1 MKICVVQMESMKGDV
16 AQNIAKHLNFIN
28 TAVSHHTDLIIFP
41 ELSITNYE
49 PTLAQALA
57 TLPEDGRFDVFQSIS
72 DDKKMS
78 IGIGVPLKSDAGLT
92 ISMLFFQ
99 PNQPR
104 LVYSKKFIHAD
115 EEPFFISG
123 VNFPIIKLDGINIA
137 PAICYEIS
145 IKQHAET
152 ASQHGAQL
160 YLASVAK
167 TAQGVQQAHKR
178 LADIAKQYHIPVLM
192 ANNVGP
198 ADNFVGAGQTAVWNN
213 QGKLLAQLDDTNEG
227 FIIYDINGDKA
238 LIVEQAGA
246 YHG

>member
-1 MKICVVQMESMKGDV
+1 MKICVVQMESIKGDV

-49 PTLAQALA
+49 PTLAKKLA
-57 TLPEDGRFDVFQSIS
+57 TTPRDGRFEVFQTSSNEKQIT
-72 DDKKMS
+72 
-78 IGIGVPLKSDAGLT
+78 IGIGVPLKTEAGLT
-92 ISMLFFQ
+92 ISMLLFQ

-104 LVYSKKFIHAD
+104 LVYSKKYIHAD

-123 VNFPIIKLDGINIA
+123 VNFPIMKLHDINIA

-145 IKQHAET
+145 VKQHVET
-152 ASQHGAQL
+152 ANQHGAQL

-167 TAQGVQQAHKR
+167 TAEGVKQAHDR
-178 LADIAKQYHIPVLM
+178 LAGIAKQYRIPVLM

-198 ADNFVGAGQTAVWNN
+198 ADNFVGAGKTAVWNSR
-213 QGKLLAQLDDTNEG
+213 GKLLAQLDEKNEG
-227 FIIYDINGDKA
+227 LIIFDTSNAKTTVIQQEG
-238 LIVEQAGA
+238 IP
-246 YHG
+246 HG